1 MASELTVGYESFSN
15 LQLYKVNGIPIL
27 NLKHLCHVLDKLT
40 IPHVSKEELLEKPGT
55 EIENKKLMPIEVS
68 VGNIDNETVNKDVV
82 KDTRTENK
90 SNIKCIGQ
98 SPELSEEDKESYISF
113 DIISESN
120 ADIKREMKS
129 EKKAECEHR
138 ENEEDYDQ
146 FSEYTVD
153 TGSFY
158 QIVSDDPLLLDC
170 ENFIHFELD
179 KEKVIVLNISE
190 AYTKSKEILKQYAIT
205 LPRSEDLPAQP
216 Y

>member
-1 MASELTVGYESFSN
+1 MTVGYESFSN

-40 IPHVSKEELLEKPGT
+40 IPHVTKEELPRKTGT
-55 EIENKKLMPIEVS
+55 EIENKKLMANEIS
-68 VGNIDNETVNKDVV
+68 LGSIDNETGNKDVV
-82 KDTRTENK
+82 KDTRTENE

-98 SPELSEEDKESYISF
+98 SPEPSEEDKESYISF

-120 ADIKREMKS
+120 VDIKREVKS

-158 QIVSDDPLLLDC
+158 HIISDDPLLLDC

-205 LPRSEDLPAQP
+205 LPRSEDLPVQP

>member
-1 MASELTVGYESFSN
+1 MTVGYESFSN

-40 IPHVSKEELLEKPGT
+40 TPHVTKEEPSEKTRT
-55 EIENKKLMPIEVS
+55 EMENKKLVANELS
-68 VGNIDNETVNKDVV
+68 VGNIDNKTVNKDVV
-82 KDTRTENK
+82 KDTRIENE
-90 SNIKCIGQ
+90 SNINCVGQ
-98 SPELSEEDKESYISF
+98 SPEPSMEPSEEDKESYISF

-120 ADIKREMKS
+120 VDIKREMKS

-146 FSEYTVD
+146 FSEYTID

-158 QIVSDDPLLLDC
+158 HIVSDNPLLLDC